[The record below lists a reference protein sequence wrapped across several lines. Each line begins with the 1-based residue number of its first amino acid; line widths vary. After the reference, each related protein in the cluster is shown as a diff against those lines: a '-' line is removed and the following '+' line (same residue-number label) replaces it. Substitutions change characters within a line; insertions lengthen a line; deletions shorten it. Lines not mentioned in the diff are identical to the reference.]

1 MGSISLSS
9 TLHARTVNCHHETEL
24 RPCPPPGRGRNSGT
38 LQEEGLRV
46 RQEKRRLRAPRT
58 SPPRCSPTRLREAQ
72 AGARTQACGG
82 AQARGC
88 TQARRRAQASFGAQ
102 ARSSAPT
109 CALPLPT
116 RVRWQEGGLRQ
127 GGFRQ
132 ERLQE
137 VRLSRARV
145 F

>member
-72 AGARTQACGG
+72 A
-82 AQARGC
+82 RG
-88 TQARRRAQASFGAQ
+88 RAQASFGAQ

-116 RVRWQEGGLRQ
+116 RARWEEGWFRQ

-132 ERLQE
+132 EKLQE

>member
-58 SPPRCSPTRLREAQ
+58 SSPRYSPTRLREAQ

-82 AQARGC
+82 
-88 TQARRRAQASFGAQ
+88 AQASFGAQ

-116 RVRWQEGGLRQ
+116 RVRWEEGWFRQ

-132 ERLQE
+132 EKLQE

>member
-1 MGSISLSS
+1 MGTSISLSS

-24 RPCPPPGRGRNSGT
+24 RPRPLPGRGRNSGT

-72 AGARTQACGG
+72 AGGRTQACGG
-82 AQARGC
+82 
-88 TQARRRAQASFGAQ
+88 AQASFGAQ

-116 RVRWQEGGLRQ
+116 RVRWEEGWFRQ

-132 ERLQE
+132 EKLQE